1 LASPDENQLSLL
13 DEYVDLEQEI
23 QDTLGLNALA
33 QKPSQQDYNASTNTP
48 RTVGEPEPEGF
59 MTDEEPLPGHG
70 EPDFDEIM
78 KRNMQT
84 FRDIDNH
91 DSKPV
96 SDEKGDIMPRASM
109 FQNSESEG
117 GPQSILKT
125 VYKYAQQ
132 SVLIRD
138 HRLRYGGP
146 QIQMGCYPSLIIKTK
161 LEERVLRILT
171 ELGPPKYPKS
181 LGRAYS
187 EHQCTPPCEVPCP
200 MAQFNRLEDFI
211 YKGEIL
217 SDMKHGNGILISS
230 NGGIYEGQF
239 HQNDIHGFGRM
250 VNGDGDW
257 YLGYWKNNQK
267 SGYGVHMT
275 ENCER
280 YAGEFLGDRR
290 NGKGEL
296 VQYDGCTYKG
306 NFDNGLKCGKGE
318 VHWPDG
324 SIRYKGSYKED

>member
-1 LASPDENQLSLL
+1 M
-13 DEYVDLEQEI
+13 
-23 QDTLGLNALA
+23 GLNASA
-33 QKPSQQDYNASTNTP
+33 KKPSRQDHLASKNALQ
-48 RTVGEPEPEGF
+48 TVGEPEPEGI

-78 KRNMQT
+78 IRNMQT
-84 FRDIDNH
+84 LRDIDNH

-96 SDEKGDIMPRASM
+96 SDEEGDIMPSASM

-125 VYKYAQQ
+125 VYKYALQ
-132 SVLIRD
+132 SVLIR
-138 HRLRYGGP
+138 HNGLRHGGP
-146 QIQMGCYPSLIIKTK
+146 QIQMTSYPSLIIKTK
-161 LEERVLRILT
+161 LEEKVLRILT

-200 MAQFNRLEDFI
+200 MAQFNRLEDFV

-217 SDMKHGNGILISS
+217 SDMKHGNGILISG

-239 HQNDIHGFGRM
+239 YQNDINGFGRM

-280 YAGEFLGDRR
+280 YAGEFLGDKR

-296 VQYDGCTYKG
+296 VHIDGCTYKG
-306 NFDNGLKCGKGE
+306 NFVNG
-318 VHWPDG
+318 
-324 SIRYKGSYKED
+324 

>member
-33 QKPSQQDYNASTNTP
+33 QKPSQQDYNASPNTP

-171 ELGPPKYPKS
+171 ELGPQSTQNRSAGPTAS
-181 LGRAYS
+181 ISA
-187 EHQCTPPCEVPCP
+187 HPPARSP
-200 MAQFNRLEDFI
+200 AQ
-211 YKGEIL
+211 
-217 SDMKHGNGILISS
+217 
-230 NGGIYEGQF
+230 
-239 HQNDIHGFGRM
+239 
-250 VNGDGDW
+250 
-257 YLGYWKNNQK
+257 
-267 SGYGVHMT
+267 
-275 ENCER
+275 
-280 YAGEFLGDRR
+280 
-290 NGKGEL
+290 
-296 VQYDGCTYKG
+296 
-306 NFDNGLKCGKGE
+306 
-318 VHWPDG
+318 WPNLTD
-324 SIRYKGSYKED
+324 